1 MARAW
6 LALGA
11 NIGRPRAQLKEALR
25 RLDAHPD
32 IHIIKKST
40 IIETDPWG
48 KTDQNPFLN
57 MAIEIETSLGPEGLL
72 DAGLMIEEAMGRKRD
87 EKWGPR
93 LIDIDVIAYGRK
105 VIQTER
111 LSIPHPYAHERS
123 FVTDPLEEIEPA
135 IVEWLREHAA
145 KSQS

>member
-11 NIGRPRAQLKEALR
+11 NIGRPRAQLKEAVR

-72 DAGLMIEEAMGRKRD
+72 DAALMIEVAMGRKRE

-105 VIQTER
+105 VIETER
-111 LSIPHPYAHERS
+111 LTIPHPYAHERA

-135 IVEWLREHAA
+135 IVAWLREHAA
-145 KSQS
+145 QK

>member
-11 NIGRPRAQLKEALR
+11 NIGRPRAQLKEAVR

-72 DAGLMIEEAMGRKRD
+72 DSALMIEVAMGRKRD

-105 VIQTER
+105 VIETER
-111 LSIPHPYAHERS
+111 LTIPHPYAHERA